1 MKMNLLK
8 NHIFIW
14 MFNTKTRF
22 AAKAKD
28 NSEVAYVLDLLT
40 LTEMSI
46 YPPIGREINLLSAM
60 LTRDCS
66 GRIINRGNL
75 YAQNWPRAISNV
87 KTSGWYSPIT
97 TLILCYYD
105 IIEFIP
111 RIEEFGSR
119 VCCLNYES
127 SKTPNETN
135 SIALSRKENEKC

>member
-1 MKMNLLK
+1 
-8 NHIFIW
+8 

-60 LTRDCS
+60 LARDCS

-75 YAQNWPRAISNV
+75 YAQNCPRAISNV
-87 KTSGWYSPIT
+87 ETSG
-97 TLILCYYD
+97 
-105 IIEFIP
+105 
-111 RIEEFGSR
+111 
-119 VCCLNYES
+119 
-127 SKTPNETN
+127 
-135 SIALSRKENEKC
+135 